1 MRIILSLAL
10 SGLIFI
16 SCSSNSQNAGG
27 SQGRNQFPSSVNLKG
42 TISNPNS
49 DMVVLQKGGE
59 QGFIPVDTLS
69 ISNGS
74 FNATID
80 LDEPGIFSLMHE
92 GITPVTMV
100 LAGEDITVS
109 MDGASPENTR
119 IEGSPDT
126 DLLVKVEKTLEEY
139 MEKERELQ
147 NTFSAASETGDEAA
161 MEEVRNNYLMME
173 AEKKEVLKE
182 LIRNSETSFTALFMS
197 GLFNPDEDFPFLDS
211 LSQQLRATYPN
222 VEIVNDFANM
232 MDDIRALAVGS
243 PAPEITL
250 PNPDGDL
257 VSLSDLK
264 GQYVLIDFW
273 AGWCRPCR
281 VENPN
286 VVRLYNKYK
295 ADGFTVFGVSLDRT
309 REEWIS
315 AIEEDGLEW
324 NQVSDLQYFNS
335 EAASTYNIQAIPAT
349 VMVDPDGIII
359 AKNLRGPTLEAKL
372 QELFGH

>member
-1 MRIILSLAL
+1 MAFT
-10 SGLIFI
+10 GLMFY
-16 SCSSNSQNAGG
+16 SCTPDAQNAGG
-27 SQGRNQFPSSVNLKG
+27 NQSRNQFPTSVQLNG
-42 TISNPNS
+42 TISNANN

-59 QGFIPVDTLS
+59 QGFIPVDTLP
-69 ISNGS
+69 INDGN
-74 FNATID
+74 FEATID
-80 LDEPGIFSLMHE
+80 LDEPGIFTLTHD
-92 GITPVTMV
+92 GISPVTMV
-100 LAGEDITVS
+100 LAGENIRVT
-109 MDGASPENTR
+109 MDGSNPEATLV
-119 IEGSPDT
+119 EGSPDT
-126 DLLVKVEKTLEEY
+126 DLLVKVEDTLEAF

-147 NTFSAASETGDEAA
+147 NSFSAASEAGDEAA
-161 MEEVRNNYLMME
+161 MEEVRNAYLMME
-173 AEKKEVLKE
+173 AEKKEALKN
-182 LIRNSETSFTALFMS
+182 LVRNAETSFTALFMS

-211 LSQQLRATYPN
+211 LSQRLRTTYPN
-222 VEIVNDFANM
+222 IEIVNDFANM
-232 MDDIRALAVGS
+232 MDEIRALAVGS
-243 PAPEITL
+243 PAPEISL
-250 PNPDGDL
+250 PNPDGEL

-264 GQYVLIDFW
+264 GQYVLVDFW

-324 NQVSDLQYFNS
+324 NQVSDLKYFNS
-335 EAASTYNIQAIPAT
+335 EAATTYNIQAIPAT
-349 VMVDPDGIII
+349 VMVDPEGIII